1 MIKMTSEEISLVF
14 YFCYDKAMLK
24 QSMIILYLSTLSLLS
39 MTSPFPTTSLTGPS
53 YRDVRIREGY
63 STVMPTTGD
72 VNMLV
77 IPINFSDA
85 NCQLILEGCQQTK
98 QNIEQA
104 FFGESASMRWHS
116 VASYYQVS
124 SYHQL
129 NINGMVMDW
138 FTPSITAVALS
149 ENRGLLG
156 SQVIQPA
163 IEQFK
168 LTYAND
174 LPDYDQDQDGFLD
187 AVYFIY
193 SLPFDPEEEI
203 YGEDKDVFWA
213 FVAYQGGQANLAS
226 PNLFH
231 YGWSSYQFMYEDGT
245 YQRSENGKVIWDD
258 NNEPIFQSHLNLEG
272 QRQVD
277 AHVFIH
283 EVGHLLGLQDYYS
296 YDREA
301 GDWGPAGAL
310 DMMDFNLGDHHGFSK
325 MALGWL
331 DPYVAQSSSPSLLL
345 PALSQSPKVLIL
357 PKSTLTTMMDEYIL
371 IEFYQA
377 NGLNEKDSQES
388 YAGRYPKM
396 FTQPGVKIY
405 HIDARIA
412 QLSVTSQG
420 TKFDGYVTAMQSTG
434 YRYQIAHSNT
444 VSRNATG
451 TNPNFKL
458 IHLLEASGIN
468 TFRHGGFAT
477 NATLFQS
484 GMVFNTDTHPFMMND
499 GSRLPWELTIGQMS
513 ESGVQLS
520 WRRVT

>member
-1 MIKMTSEEISLVF
+1 
-14 YFCYDKAMLK
+14 MLK
-24 QSMIILYLSTLSLLS
+24 RILTFVYLPTLSLFAI
-39 MTSPFPTTSLTGPS
+39 TSTMQTTFLIGPT

-63 STVMPTTGD
+63 TTVMSTTGD

-85 NCQLILEGCQQTK
+85 SCQLILEGCQQTK
-98 QNIEQA
+98 LNIEQA
-104 FFGESASMRWHS
+104 FFGDAETMRWHS
-116 VASYYQVS
+116 VSSYYQAS
-124 SYHQL
+124 SYGQL
-129 NINGMVMDW
+129 NIDGMVTDW
-138 FTPSITAVALS
+138 YTPSITAVALS

-168 LTYAND
+168 SQFPND
-174 LPDYDQDQDGFLD
+174 VVSYDQDRDGFLD

-193 SLPFDPEEEI
+193 SLPFDPEDEI

-213 FVAYQGGQANLAS
+213 FVAYQGGQANVAN

-245 YQRSENGKVIWDD
+245 YQRSDNGKVIWDD
-258 NNEPIFQSHLNLEG
+258 ENEPIFHVHLDAFD

-310 DMMDFNLGDHHGFSK
+310 DMMDFNIGDHNGFSK
-325 MALGWL
+325 MALGWVE
-331 DPYVAQSSSPSLLL
+331 PYVANTQFQSLVL
-345 PALSQSPKVLIL
+345 PALSQSANVLIL
-357 PKSTLTTMMDEYIL
+357 PKLNLTTMMDEYIL
-371 IEFYQA
+371 VEFYQPT
-377 NGLNEKDSQES
+377 GLNQKDSQES
-388 YAGRYPKM
+388 YAGRYPRM

-420 TKFDGYVTAMQSTG
+420 LQLDGFVTAMQPTG
-434 YRYQIAHSNT
+434 FRYQIAHNNT
-444 VSRNATG
+444 VSRNAIG
-451 TNPNFKL
+451 TNPNHKL
-458 IHLLEASGIN
+458 IHLLEASGLN
-468 TFRHGGFAT
+468 TFRHGRFAT
-477 NATLFQS
+477 NASLFQN
-484 GMVFNTDTHPFMMND
+484 GMVFNADSNPFLMHD
-499 GSRLPWELTIGQMS
+499 GTRLPWELTIGQMGQ
-513 ESGVQLS
+513 SGVQLN
-520 WRRVT
+520 WRFVN